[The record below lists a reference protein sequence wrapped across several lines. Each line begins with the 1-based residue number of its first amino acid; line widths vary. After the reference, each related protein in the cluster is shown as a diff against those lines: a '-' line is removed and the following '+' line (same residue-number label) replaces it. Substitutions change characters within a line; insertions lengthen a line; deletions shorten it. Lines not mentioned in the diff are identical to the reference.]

1 MDCFSLGAR
10 PLTCSIANTRELNSW
25 PKGMPANVI
34 PVSSPGRLTEKLGVR
49 FKDFSVIVMC
59 ADISAISFNNSLS
72 SFDLSS
78 EPRLATNSTSPSISS
93 SNCCNCCFKS
103 ALSIF

>member
-49 FKDFSVIVMC
+49 LKIFSYCYVC
-59 ADISAISFNNSLS
+59 
-72 SFDLSS
+72 
-78 EPRLATNSTSPSISS
+78 
-93 SNCCNCCFKS
+93 
-103 ALSIF
+103 